1 MSKLEGILERGAR
14 FGWMLFGQMN
24 ELGIEWMGERE
35 QGRLV
40 LVEREMGRAGRG
52 GGLGKGGRVLW
63 EGEQVRW
70 GGVAEL
76 IGDDCVMET

>member
-1 MSKLEGILERGAR
+1 
-14 FGWMLFGQMN
+14 MLFGQMN

-40 LVEREMGRAGRG
+40 LVEREMGRGGRG